1 MRIIKSNTV
10 AFESFH
16 KSLPSLTKTG
26 TLIGGERSSGYKN
39 YKELNQGRSDKLL
52 NYLLVFEKQIKNSKN
67 FQHVLNEF
75 DSFLK
80 KFLSFKE
87 TNICLFDD
95 GKVRLIPVPQNT
107 SARSKYFLNK
117 SAGNGTLEEIF
128 QQGEPKVI
136 LDPLVYDIDG
146 SKSFYLLIPVSE
158 EGKNKALLSILVGR
172 TSFTEKSYEIP
183 FIRFGFSLIL
193 NKIEYLLQKKELKNI
208 YDELHVYQSKLSN
221 DYKLSA
227 IGELTS
233 GILEDILS
241 PLQVIT
247 STTELLR
254 GDEKSTDGEM
264 LDTIN
269 AQVKKVK
276 NIINRLVNF
285 AGISDGKLKIQP
297 CNINNIINN
306 FYLVI
311 STSLQNDNYECVLDL
326 EENLPS
332 VLSHPNYINQI
343 LSYLFSLV
351 KSKKSQGGGIIIQT
365 KYQNE
370 SVCLRV
376 LSTEYM
382 ETLVHEK
389 TNRSPDVNIRIIKN
403 IVAKHEG
410 QLNFETDKTNGTSI
424 QLLLPLKRKINQ

>member
-16 KSLPSLTKTG
+16 KSLPYLTKTG
-26 TLIGGERSSGYKN
+26 TLIAGERTTGYKYN
-39 YKELNQGRSDKLL
+39 KEHNSDKYDKLL
-52 NYLLVFEKQIKNSKN
+52 DFLLAFEKQVKISQN
-67 FQHVLNEF
+67 FQQLLNEF
-75 DSFLK
+75 GSFLK
-80 KFLSFKE
+80 KFLTFKE
-87 TNICLFDD
+87 TNICLYDD
-95 GKVRLIPVPQNT
+95 GKVRLIPVSQDT
-107 SARSKYFLNK
+107 SERSKYFLNK

-128 QQGEPKVI
+128 HQGEPKVI

-146 SKSFYLLIPVSE
+146 SKSFYLLVPVSE
-158 EGKNKALLSILVGR
+158 QAKNKALLSVLLGR
-172 TSFTEKSYEIP
+172 SSFTEKSYEIP
-183 FIRFGFSLIL
+183 FIKFGFSLVL

-247 STTELLR
+247 STTEMIRSEDR
-254 GDEKSTDGEM
+254 GKDDEM
-264 LDTIN
+264 LDAIN

-285 AGISDGKLKIQP
+285 AGIADGKLKVQP
-297 CNINNIINN
+297 CSINNIVNN
-306 FYLVI
+306 FYQVI

-332 VLSHPNYINQI
+332 VLSHPNYINQL

-351 KSKKSQGGGIIIQT
+351 KSKKSRGGGIIIQT
-365 KYQNE
+365 KHQNE
-370 SVCLRV
+370 SVCLKV

-382 ETLVHEK
+382 ETLVQEK
-389 TNRSPDVNIRIIKN
+389 TNRSTDVSMRIIKN

-410 QLNFETDKTNGTSI
+410 QLNFETDRTNGTSI
-424 QLLLPLKRKINQ
+424 ELLLPLKRKINQ

>member
-1 MRIIKSNTV
+1 MRVIKSNTV

-16 KSLPSLTKTG
+16 KSLPYLTRTG
-26 TLIGGERSSGYKN
+26 AVITADKSAGYGYNKSSNDDRYNDVLK
-39 YKELNQGRSDKLL
+39 KLL
-52 NYLLVFEKQIKNSKN
+52 EFEKKIKNSKN
-67 FQHVLNEF
+67 FQDLINNF

-80 KFLSFKE
+80 NFLTFKE
-87 TNICLFDD
+87 NNIVLFD
-95 GKVRLIPVPQNT
+95 GNKVRLIPVSQAT
-107 SARSKYFLNK
+107 SERSKYFINK
-117 SAGNGTLEEIF
+117 LIADGTFNKICS
-128 QQGEPKVI
+128 QGEPKVI
-136 LDPLVYDIDG
+136 LDPLVYEIDG
-146 SKSFYLLIPVSE
+146 SKSFYLMVPVSE
-158 EGKNKALLSILVGR
+158 DAKNKAVLSILAAR
-172 TSFTEKSYEIP
+172 TSFSEKSFEIP
-183 FIRFGFSLIL
+183 FIQMGFMLVL
-193 NKIEYLLQKKELKNI
+193 NKIEFLIQKKELKNI

-254 GDEKSTDGEM
+254 GEGNDTDEEM

-269 AQVKKVK
+269 AQVGKVK

-285 AGISDGKLKIQP
+285 AGINDGKLKIQP
-297 CNINNIINN
+297 CNLNQIIKN
-306 FYLVI
+306 FYNVI

-326 EENLPS
+326 EESLPS

-343 LSYLFSLV
+343 LSYLFSLI
-351 KSKKSQGGGIIIQT
+351 KSKNDNGGGILIQT

-370 SVCLRV
+370 YINLRV
-376 LSTEYM
+376 LSTEYV
-382 ETLVHEK
+382 ENLVHEK
-389 TNRSPDVNIRIIKN
+389 NGRSGDVNIRIIKN

-410 QLNFETDKTNGTSI
+410 RLSFETDKMNGTSI